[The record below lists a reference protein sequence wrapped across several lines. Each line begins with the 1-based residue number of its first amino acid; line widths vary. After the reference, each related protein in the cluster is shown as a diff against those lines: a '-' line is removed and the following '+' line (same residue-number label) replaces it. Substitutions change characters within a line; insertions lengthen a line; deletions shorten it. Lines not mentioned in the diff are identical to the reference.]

1 MGPVDGKTFLSETAQ
16 KSKSVNEQRVCVRV
30 QQHWQMARASSK
42 SEQCTLGKASRI
54 NQEGEGT
61 RQSKPCFLKR
71 HKARP
76 RKECCCSDRAVQW
89 DVCPR
94 AVLRAAPEVHVGRA
108 GFSISLYYQKKQSTP
123 LSVLAGLGGACTHV
137 CFAGAQRRAR
147 EQRPQGVMEH
157 AAHAGPGR
165 AGRADGSVAVAGRAP
180 PCADETQLGSATS
193 SLGREESRRAR
204 ASYKQSDQ
212 HTQDVVSS
220 YRRPVINF
228 TFISRGFTSLFCFPF
243 GK

>member
-1 MGPVDGKTFLSETAQ
+1 VGPVDGKTFLSETAQ

-61 RQSKPCFLKR
+61 RQSKLCFLKR

-94 AVLRAAPEVHVGRA
+94 AVLRAAPEMHVGRA

-137 CFAGAQRRAR
+137 CLRVHNAEHVNSGRRVSWSM
-147 EQRPQGVMEH
+147 QPTQ
-157 AAHAGPGR
+157 GR

>member
-54 NQEGEGT
+54 NQEGEGM
-61 RQSKPCFLKR
+61 RQSKLCFLKR

-137 CFAGAQRRAR
+137 CLRVHNAEHVNSGRRVSWSM
-147 EQRPQGVMEH
+147 QPTQGR
-157 AAHAGPGR
+157 AGPGVLTAAWLWQAGLLR
-165 AGRADGSVAVAGRAP
+165 ALMKRSWAPQPAHLVEKSLEGLVPAINRA
-180 PCADETQLGSATS
+180 
-193 SLGREESRRAR
+193 
-204 ASYKQSDQ
+204 
-212 HTQDVVSS
+212 
-220 YRRPVINF
+220 
-228 TFISRGFTSLFCFPF
+228 ISIHRMW
-243 GK
+243 